1 MAVLLTHDD
10 FDAADADDD
19 ADDVADDADGGNVD
33 DSDNDKKVC
42 FLGQETAMV
51 ARVCSEL
58 SMTAWPGSTEND
70 RG

>member
-33 DSDNDKKVC
+33 DSDND
-42 FLGQETAMV
+42 
-51 ARVCSEL
+51 
-58 SMTAWPGSTEND
+58 
-70 RG
+70 